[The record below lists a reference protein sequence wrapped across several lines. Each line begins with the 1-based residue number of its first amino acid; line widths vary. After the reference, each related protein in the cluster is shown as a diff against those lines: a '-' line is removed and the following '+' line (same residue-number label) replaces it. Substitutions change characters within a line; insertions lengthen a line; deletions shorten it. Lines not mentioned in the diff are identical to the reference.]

1 MRRCTFSIWT
11 AVRENNVKSAKPVQF
26 TLIQFGVC
34 VQFDQQLF
42 RDHFNPLPDMT
53 ESWFAYSIR
62 VNAAEGVQKL
72 IVAAGKASQS
82 AGGSVYVS
90 ESLILDGGGDLAW
103 WRWIDPYRPAQFFLH
118 SGWHP
123 GPAIRLHQR
132 TDESWLLHEEPWLFL
147 KTEICSKRV
156 PVQLAELLQTA
167 LPVSVWHRWFFR
179 VETERGHI
187 CDFLSPS
194 LRAGEASYFSA

>member
-1 MRRCTFSIWT
+1 M
-11 AVRENNVKSAKPVQF
+11 AEN
-26 TLIQFGVC
+26 
-34 VQFDQQLF
+34 
-42 RDHFNPLPDMT
+42 
-53 ESWFAYSIR
+53 WFAYTLR
-62 VNAAEGVQKL
+62 VNGAEGVQKL

-90 ESLILDGGGDLAW
+90 ESVILDGGGNLAH

-118 SGWHP
+118 SSWHP
-123 GPAIRLHQR
+123 GPAVRLQR
-132 TDESWLLHEEPWLFL
+132 TDESWLPHEEPWLFL

-167 LPVSVWHRWFFR
+167 PPVLPRWFLR

-187 CDFLSPS
+187 CDFMSPR
-194 LRAGEASYFSA
+194 LRAEEASYFST